1 MTSAWS
7 HRGFR
12 EVNKM
17 LTSLRHSAAM
27 NATSYEER
35 MRNLLVAR
43 SAAALRLASTFGGL
57 AEPTT
62 EAANSPRLWPSIRGE
77 IASLERLNCAV
88 HRQGGVSWDALA
100 SFYGV
105 SKQSVHRRL
114 SKDVDSHIEYAQRY
128 IELYEADVHSGIRY
142 LRVAANITAD
152 QVLVGA
158 DRQARIWSQRRRV
171 PTWWWRDNS

>member
-1 MTSAWS
+1 MTSAWANP
-7 HRGFR
+7 GFR

-27 NATSYEER
+27 NATPFEER

-43 SAAALRLASTFGGL
+43 SATALSLASSVGNL
-57 AEPTT
+57 ADPTT
-62 EAANSPRLWPSIRGE
+62 RAANSPRLWPSIRGE
-77 IASLERLNCAV
+77 IAALERLNCAV

-114 SKDVDSHIEYAQRY
+114 SKDVDTYIEYAQKY
-128 IELYEADVHSGIRY
+128 VGLHEADVHSRVRY
-142 LRVAANITAD
+142 LHAAASVSADHVLLSAD
-152 QVLVGA
+152 Q
-158 DRQARIWSQRRRV
+158 QARVWSQRRRV
-171 PTWWWRDNS
+171 PNWWWRDDS

>member
-7 HRGFR
+7 QRGFR
-12 EVNKM
+12 EVSKK

-43 SAAALRLASTFGGL
+43 SAAALALASTFGSL

-114 SKDVDSHIEYAQRY
+114 AKDVDSYIEYAQRY
-128 IELYEADVHSGIRY
+128 IELHEADVHSRTRY
-142 LRVAANITAD
+142 LHVAANISAD
-152 QVLVGA
+152 QVLAGA
-158 DRQARIWSQRRRV
+158 EKQSRVWSQRRRV
-171 PTWWWRDNS
+171 PNWWWRDDS